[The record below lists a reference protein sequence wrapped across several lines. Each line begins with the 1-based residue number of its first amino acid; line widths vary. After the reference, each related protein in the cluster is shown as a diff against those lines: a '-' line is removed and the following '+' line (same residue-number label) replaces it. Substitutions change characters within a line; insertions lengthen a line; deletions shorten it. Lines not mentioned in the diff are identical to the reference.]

1 MFTSN
6 KAMRRHVLPP
16 LTCGVLSSSDI
27 MDTNRR
33 GFPGPLR
40 QPRKLLQ
47 GTDADSV
54 CIVTHKG
61 FLRELERGPLGQP
74 EASEFSTYADFRHFQ
89 SVVSLLIGGL

>member
-1 MFTSN
+1 
-6 KAMRRHVLPP
+6 
-16 LTCGVLSSSDI
+16 

-33 GFPGPLR
+33 DFTSLPGPLP

-74 EASEFSTYADFRHFQ
+74 EASEFSTYADFSHFQ
-89 SVVSLLIGGL
+89 SAVSLFRGAL